1 MEEVTR
7 RIQELKELEG
17 LNNKEF
23 AERIDV
29 SPAIISHVI
38 SGRNNPSL
46 NLIHSILKSFTNVNS
61 RYLLTGEGALLRED
75 TNVNESNSPPSSDL
89 FNEGV
94 RVVSPPGSTPLSH
107 PAEAEQE
114 KAEDHDKELHS
125 AKESKGKTEKSA
137 QSPPSSQESDKKIP
151 DTHSPDNEYEERK
164 LERIVFFYSDRSFEE
179 YRP

>member
-29 SPAIISHVI
+29 SPAIISHVM

-61 RYLLTGEGALLRED
+61 RYLLTGEGTLFQEN
-75 TNVNESNSPPSSDL
+75 TNVNKESSQPSDL

-114 KAEDHDKELHS
+114 KVEDKKSEQQDRDS
-125 AKESKGKTEKSA
+125 DAAKEE
-137 QSPPSSQESDKKIP
+137 SPPPSTESGKKIQP
-151 DTHSPDNEYEERK
+151 GYSPDNEYEERQ